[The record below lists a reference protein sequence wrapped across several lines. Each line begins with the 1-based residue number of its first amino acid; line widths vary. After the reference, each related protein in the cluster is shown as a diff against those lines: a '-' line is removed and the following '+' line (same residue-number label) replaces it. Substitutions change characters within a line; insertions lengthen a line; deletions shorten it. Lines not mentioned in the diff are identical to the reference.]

1 MRFSPRN
8 HCLTTFACLQAAL
21 ILGSMACSSMSGME
35 PLEVSLSNIQF
46 GEVTVFETNLT
57 ARLRLTNPN
66 PEPFTVDGA
75 SFKLYLND
83 KKVGTGTTA
92 ETFTIERLD
101 STVVDVQFHINNAAA
116 ILRMTDL
123 FSRKDQ
129 IQEVSYGIRGSL
141 FTQGTFGTT
150 KIKVDR
156 TGTIDWSRIEGGGKL
171 PEHDGIT
178 PLNPEH

>member
-1 MRFSPRN
+1 MRFRPRTYRSAASV
-8 HCLTTFACLQAAL
+8 CLLAMLV
-21 ILGSMACSSMSGME
+21 LGSMACSSMSGME
-35 PLEVSLSNIQF
+35 PLEVTLSNIQF

-57 ARLRLTNPN
+57 ARLRITNPN
-66 PEPFTVDGA
+66 PEPFAIEGA
-75 SFKLYLND
+75 SFKLYLNE

-116 ILRMTDL
+116 IMRMTDL
-123 FSRKDQ
+123 FTR
-129 IQEVSYGIRGSL
+129 QEQTQEISYGVRGSL

-156 TGTIDWSRIEGGGKL
+156 AGTIDWSQIEGRGKL

-178 PLNPEH
+178 PLNPEQ